1 MRKHLFAKSLVEK
14 IWKEKFHARPLLI
27 FITRRRLR
35 RKWGTRSATDL
46 LWVPLANV
54 NHLIASWKTGKAR
67 GIRQSTKII
76 LFFLFFYL
84 SMTVFCILG
93 LSYAHLLLDYY
104 NYAIKQWIFK
114 FLGTSW
120 MPLRSRL
127 DFLIFIF
134 YFSSKKFKNYLLDFE
149 Y

>member
-1 MRKHLFAKSLVEK
+1 L
-14 IWKEKFHARPLLI
+14 RPLEEASFCKKLSGKN
-27 FITRRRLR
+27 LK
-35 RKWGTRSATDL
+35 RKVPCTTAAHFHHAEALTEKVGNTLGTDL
-46 LWVPLANV
+46 LWVPFANV

-104 NYAIKQWIFK
+104 NYAIKQ
-114 FLGTSW
+114 
-120 MPLRSRL
+120 
-127 DFLIFIF
+127 
-134 YFSSKKFKNYLLDFE
+134 
-149 Y
+149 